1 MAATRLALCA
11 ARAPRRAIVV
21 GDVHGCLR
29 ELKTL
34 LARCEHDPQSD
45 RVVFVGDLVGKGPDS
60 CGVVAFARRIGALG
74 VRGNHDHSV
83 LELRSALDAGRKPAR
98 LPSDDHQ
105 RVARMMPPADV
116 EYLSSL
122 PLTLAI
128 GDTESPSSRGWTVVH
143 AGVPPDAAETPERGD
158 PELLMNMREIKCDG
172 LPTAKS
178 GVGAPWASLWRG
190 PTHAVFGH
198 DARRGLQL
206 EDHATGLDTG
216 CV

>member
-1 MAATRLALCA
+1 M
-11 ARAPRRAIVV
+11 
-21 GDVHGCLR
+21 
-29 ELKTL
+29 
-34 LARCEHDPQSD
+34 
-45 RVVFVGDLVGKGPDS
+45 VGKGPDS

-105 RVARMMPPADV
+105 RVARMLPREDV

-172 LPTAKS
+172 LPTTKS

-190 PTHAVFGH
+190 PSHAVFGH